1 MFLAWAFELTPE
13 GVKRE
18 KNVDRSESITHVTGR
33 KLDFIIIGVLVV
45 ALASFAIDKYVLVPN
60 ASTVS
65 KTTQEIVATVARR
78 SIAVLPFVNMSSD
91 PEQEYFSDG
100 LSEEIL
106 NLLAKVPD
114 LMVIGRTSS
123 FAFKGK
129 NQDLRVIGQALD
141 VSTVLE
147 GSVRKSGERVRITAQ
162 LIDVSN
168 GAHLWSETYD
178 RTITDIFAVQDD
190 VAAAIIDALQIHV
203 GTVPTRGR
211 PTENT
216 DAYAQFLKAKAAMN
230 RWDADIAEE
239 FLVQAVELDPDFA
252 EAWEMLAYAYWEQ
265 WGTTLDAA
273 SAQPLTFNA
282 ATRALAI
289 DPELVLAK
297 VFLETADPE
306 DSWFPNEIEGLEQVL
321 REEPNNAVA
330 AELLT
335 WDLMVAGYFRESLR
349 LARHSVERD
358 PLAPNAQLNLYL
370 ALYASGHKNEA
381 LTTIELADELGSMFA
396 KSSLANFYRNEQNYE
411 LSIAYEEAYMQ
422 ERGLPDDWVRSL
434 HVGASDPATGQAYLD
449 RRIPELLASVP
460 EHRAFEFEQ
469 ILYDTYLS
477 SGFLDRYFELILGLG
492 VSAHL
497 WGDTETLIANGL
509 LDRESGF
516 TAHPRFLDVA
526 EKMAFFELWD
536 QRGPPDFCEKVGGE
550 WVCE

>member
-1 MFLAWAFELTPE
+1 
-13 GVKRE
+13 
-18 KNVDRSESITHVTGR
+18 
-33 KLDFIIIGVLVV
+33 VV
-45 ALASFAIDKYVLVPN
+45 
-60 ASTVS
+60 
-65 KTTQEIVATVARR
+65 RR

-129 NQDLRVIGQALD
+129 NQDLRVIGKALG
-141 VSTVLE
+141 VATVLE

-178 RTITDIFAVQDD
+178 RTLSDIFAVQDD
-190 VAAAIIDALQIHV
+190 VASEILGALQIHV
-203 GTVPTRGR
+203 GTAPTRGR

-230 RWDADIAEE
+230 RWDADIAED
-239 FLVQAVELDPDFA
+239 FLVQAVELDPEFA

-289 DPELVLAK
+289 DPDLVLAQ

-306 DSWFPNEIEGLEQVL
+306 DSWFPREIEGLERVL

-335 WDLMVAGYFRESLR
+335 WDLMAGGYFREALR
-349 LARHSVERD
+349 LARHTAERD
-358 PLAPNAQLNLYL
+358 PLAANAQLNLHF

-381 LTTIELADELGSMFA
+381 LSALELADELGSIFS
-396 KSSLANFYRNEQNYE
+396 KIVLAFFHRNEQNYE
-411 LSIAYEEAYMQ
+411 LSIAYEEAHMQ
-422 ERGLPDDWVRSL
+422 ERGLPDDWVRSM

-449 RRIPELLASVP
+449 RRIPEILATVP
-460 EHRAFEFEQ
+460 EDRAFEFEQ
-469 ILYDTYLS
+469 LLYDWYLTYR
-477 SGFLDRYFELILGLG
+477 FLDRYFELIFELG
-492 VSAHL
+492 VSAHA
-497 WGDTETLIANGL
+497 WGDPETLIANGL
-509 LDRESGF
+509 LDRDSGF
-516 TAHPRFLDVA
+516 TAHPRFLEVA

-536 QRGPPDFCEKVGGE
+536 QRGPPDFCEKIGGE

>member
-1 MFLAWAFELTPE
+1 L
-13 GVKRE
+13 
-18 KNVDRSESITHVTGR
+18 
-33 KLDFIIIGVLVV
+33 
-45 ALASFAIDKYVLVPN
+45 
-60 ASTVS
+60 
-65 KTTQEIVATVARR
+65 
-78 SIAVLPFVNMSSD
+78 
-91 PEQEYFSDG
+91 
-100 LSEEIL
+100 
-106 NLLAKVPD
+106 KVPD

-129 NQDLRVIGQALD
+129 NQDLRVIGEALG

-178 RTITDIFAVQDD
+178 RTLTDIFAVQDD
-190 VAAAIIDALQIHV
+190 VASEILAALQIHV
-203 GTVPTRGR
+203 STAPTRGR

-265 WGTTLDAA
+265 WGTTLDAS

-289 DPELVLAK
+289 DPDLVLAQ

-306 DSWFPNEIEGLEQVL
+306 DSWFPREIEGLERVL

-330 AELLT
+330 AEILT
-335 WDLMVAGYFRESLR
+335 WDLMAAGYFRESLR
-349 LARHSVERD
+349 LAQHTVERD
-358 PLAPNAQLNLYL
+358 PLAANAQLNLYL

-381 LTTIELADELGSMFA
+381 LTAIELADELGSIFA
-396 KSSLANFYRNEQNYE
+396 KIILAFFHRDEQNYE
-411 LSIAYEEAYMQ
+411 LSIAYEEAYWQ

-449 RRIPELLASVP
+449 RRIPEILASVP
-460 EHRAFEFEQ
+460 EDRAFEFEQ
-469 ILYDTYLS
+469 ILYGWYLTY
-477 SGFLDRYFELILGLG
+477 GFLDRYFELIFGLG
-492 VSAHL
+492 VSAHV
-497 WGDTETLIANGL
+497 WGDTEALIANAV
-509 LDRESGF
+509 LDRDSGF
-516 TAHPRFLDVA
+516 TAHPRFLEVA
-526 EKMAFFELWD
+526 ERMAFFELWD
-536 QRGPPDFCEKVGGE
+536 LRGPPDFCEKIGGE
-550 WVCE
+550 WVCM